1 MPWYNPR
8 SWFGGNK
15 YKPLPPY
22 DDDDDDTP
30 GISVEPEEDNPLH
43 PSMVELD
50 EISPI
55 DPENPN
61 DRPSSSTT
69 PASHATK
76 VSEGRDNKGIKVTI
90 SPGGPD
96 DSASNPI
103 DLENINLESDEQ
115 YVRLQKLKQQW
126 STQELQKDS
135 TIPLTKELFAEIAN
149 SIKKNIETT
158 RDKGSQN
165 RHERYDESAKQE
177 FSKAVQHKSV
187 HGNVKVGNPNEHDL
201 TITLSDANTI
211 TATFKPNENKV
222 LIAATDSGDQ
232 SLIILLESALKAAK
246 KMHSKTLIVY
256 PCSDLEQTA
265 KLCMMAKYVGLTPV
279 FRPDPDMDVK
289 IRDHAF
295 NDFKSQF
302 QQRFHVDDPAAL
314 PSNKLVKEQEKLNPI
329 SGKEKRPAPAVP
341 VAPAETPTAKDPEA
355 PTEATPA
362 KSTTHKP

>member
-15 YKPLPPY
+15 YKPLPPS
-22 DDDDDDTP
+22 DDDDDTP

-69 PASHATK
+69 PASPATK
-76 VSEGRDNKGIKVTI
+76 VSEGRGKGITVAI

-103 DLENINLESDEQ
+103 DLENINLESGEQ

-187 HGNVKVGNPNEHDL
+187 HGDVTVGNPNEHDL

-289 IRDHAF
+289 IRDRVF

-302 QQRFHVDDPAAL
+302 QQRFHVEDPAAL
-314 PSNKLVKEQEKLNPI
+314 PSNKLAKEQEKLNPI
-329 SGKEKRPAPAVP
+329 SGKEKRPAPA
-341 VAPAETPTAKDPEA
+341 APAEAAPAEASTAPA
-355 PTEATPA
+355 APA
-362 KSTTHKP
+362 KSTTHKPS